1 MEASA
6 RSSPLNGVTR
16 SGKPRQR
23 SAIACQRC
31 HARRVKC
38 NAADSGIPCT
48 NCERAQTSCQLIESK
63 RGRKRVASSLP
74 PSTSHT
80 LPGIINNNTP
90 SIHSKLPRLSHGSPI
105 WSSLA
110 GDGSLPEGPGLQLIP
125 PHDRIRS
132 GSEGPETLYA
142 QVLENAGG
150 SPERPSLVKPGG
162 QVVYLGETFNLTY
175 LLQETSKKSQP
186 VPKRHV
192 LLPLHP
198 RMNPSSQGRNCDAV
212 TMDLLQRQDA
222 FSIPSVKICREL
234 FRVYFK
240 YVHKHYPILDRRD
253 FACRYADPTNPPS
266 FLLLQAVLFMGSGHC
281 DVSVLKDAG
290 FKSRYDARLAL
301 FKRTKALYDL
311 DYESDKLTIC
321 QSLFLMSFWWNS
333 PTDQK
338 DTWHWLGNSI
348 SLALTIG
355 MHRDTHN
362 SDMSLRD
369 QRLWKKIWWSLFTED
384 KHAAA
389 ALGRPVHIR
398 LRDCDVEQLHE
409 SDFEEEPAP
418 DPEIFGVQERV
429 DILYVLF
436 LSELSK
442 IVERIIDKSFNAHDK
457 TLAAQADTLQLCEEW
472 LLDWERRLPP
482 ELHLSRSGECVW
494 TGMLH
499 IAHCWFRILTHRS
512 RTPENPSSPSRSTSH
527 QVAMNAANRMVRII
541 EEVLSSSAINQ
552 CPIHV
557 IPALFAAMSMHT
569 QHICSGDPVREQLGS
584 VKIRLSMIALRELQS
599 TWPVSGWIF
608 LLFTKIIR
616 RIRDTDDYP
625 PANNNNTNINN
636 TNNNNSSD
644 GMTEAAV
651 QAHTVGVGGGGGE
664 SGMPPPETPTHPH
677 VQITPGGNVVGW
689 DPHGI
694 SMPLNFSTDWS
705 GVTDGDLCLDPE
717 FDFMIGTPRTSTP
730 RIPRPNFYNS

>member
-1 MEASA
+1 MEADA
-6 RSSPLNGVTR
+6 RRPVLNGVTR

-23 SAIACQRC
+23 SAIACRRC
-31 HARRVKC
+31 HLRRVKC
-38 NAADSGIPCT
+38 NAADSGIPCA
-48 NCERAQTSCQLIESK
+48 NCERADAPCQLIESK
-63 RGRKRVASSLP
+63 RGKKRAASSV
-74 PSTSHT
+74 PSSA
-80 LPGIINNNTP
+80 PETP
-90 SIHSKLPRLSHGSPI
+90 NKTNIRPFSQGSPI
-105 WSSLA
+105 RSIGDNSLSRSS
-110 GDGSLPEGPGLQLIP
+110 SSHLISP
-125 PHDRIRS
+125 RERVQS
-132 GSEGPETLYA
+132 NSEGPETLYA

-150 SPERPSLVKPGG
+150 SPERPSLMKPGG

-198 RMNPSSQGRNCDAV
+198 RKDPSYQGRNCDAV

-222 FSIPSVKICREL
+222 FTIPDVRVCREL

-253 FACRYADPTNPPS
+253 FACRYADPTHPPS

-290 FKSRYDARLAL
+290 FQSRYDARLAL

-321 QSLFLMSFWWNS
+321 QSLFLMSFWWDS

-355 MHRDTHN
+355 MHRDTRN
-362 SDMSLRD
+362 SDMSPRD

-398 LRDCDVEQLHE
+398 LRDCDVEQLQE
-409 SDFEEEPAP
+409 SDFDEEPAP
-418 DPEIFGVQERV
+418 EPDIFGVQERV
-429 DILYVLF
+429 DVLYVLF
-436 LSELSK
+436 LSDLSK
-442 IVERIIDKSFNAHDK
+442 IVERIIDKSFDAHDK
-457 TLAAQADTLQLCEEW
+457 TLAAQADTLEVCEE
-472 LLDWERRLPP
+472 LLQDWERRLPP
-482 ELHLSRSGECVW
+482 ELHLSQSGECLW

-552 CPIHV
+552 CPIHI
-557 IPALFAAMSMHT
+557 IPALFAAMSMHA

-616 RIRDTDDYP
+616 RIRDTEDAL
-625 PANNNNTNINN
+625 PANN
-636 TNNNNSSD
+636 SAV
-644 GMTEAAV
+644 MTELAVDIHTASAA
-651 QAHTVGVGGGGGE
+651 E
-664 SGMPPPETPTHPH
+664 SRMLPPEIPTQPRL
-677 VQITPGGNVVGW
+677 QITPNGNVVGW

-730 RIPRPNFYNS
+730 RISRPNF

>member
-1 MEASA
+1 MEV
-6 RSSPLNGVTR
+6 RSSPRNGVTR

-31 HARRVKC
+31 HSRRVKC

-48 NCERAQTSCQLIESK
+48 NCEQARSSCRLIESK
-63 RGRKRVASSLP
+63 RGRKRVTSNLP
-74 PSTSHT
+74 PSVSDTPT
-80 LPGIINNNTP
+80 GINN
-90 SIHSKLPRLSHGSPI
+90 IHSKPLPFSHGS
-105 WSSLA
+105 SSRSCLIR
-110 GDGSLPEGPGLQLIP
+110 DNSLPQRPSLQLVA
-125 PHDRIRS
+125 PHDRAPS
-132 GSEGPETLYA
+132 ASEGPETLYA

-186 VPKRHV
+186 VHKRHV

-198 RMNPSSQGRNCDAV
+198 RMNPSYQGRNCDSV

-362 SDMSLRD
+362 SDMSIRD

-398 LRDCDVEQLHE
+398 LRDCDVEQLCE
-409 SDFEEEPAP
+409 SDFEEEPAR

-429 DILYVLF
+429 DVLYVLF
-436 LSELSK
+436 LSDLSK

-557 IPALFAAMSMHT
+557 IPALFAAMSMHA

-625 PANNNNTNINN
+625 PPA
-636 TNNNNSSD
+636 NSSSD
-644 GMTEAAV
+644 TMTETGD
-651 QAHTVGVGGGGGE
+651 QADPLGVGGE
-664 SGMPPPETPTHPH
+664 SGMAPPETATQPH
-677 VQITPGGNVVGW
+677 IQITPNGNAVGW

-694 SMPLNFSTDWS
+694 TMPLNFSTDWS

-730 RIPRPNFYNS
+730 RIPRSNFYNS